1 MSYFNDPGPEA
12 QRFYAEQGYA
22 ILTPRLSQD
31 ECARLC
37 AVLDALLA
45 RYAREQGMA
54 LDEYQAVIS
63 QWRDLWR
70 ESPAFDGVLRDGRLW
85 SSAAALMGRRGARLL
100 HDHVIAKPRERS
112 ATVPWH
118 QDYPYW
124 PVDTPGG
131 LSCWMPLEDVG
142 PEGGCLEI
150 VPGSHRDGERRAV
163 DFIRDAHPDLDQ
175 HPQRL
180 RLPVSAGSV
189 VVLHSL
195 SWHRTGPNLD
205 QGRRRAYITLWVPPE
220 ARYAP
225 AHADWHPTNEH
236 VTVQPGQILND
247 DWFPC
252 FGVLE
257 DRAPLAETARH
268 QVSGDSLSMFT
279 ASQTIAEQV
288 RGLLRAA
295 EPGGALRGGL
305 GVLLASAA
313 AREVVVAQCRS
324 AGLLGAADE
333 VELRGVLLRLHQCS
347 EAYRLH
353 RARNV
358 YNEAYVRWWELVGAR
373 LSGQG
378 AAPP

>member
-1 MSYFNDPGPEA
+1 MTCFTDPGPEA
-12 QRFYAEQGYA
+12 QRFFAEHGYA
-22 ILTPRLSQD
+22 ILTPRLSSAERAQ
-31 ECARLC
+31 LC
-37 AVLDALLA
+37 AALDALLA
-45 RYAREQGMA
+45 GYAGQQGMA
-54 LDEYQAVIS
+54 LEEYQAVIS

-70 ESPAFDGVLRDGRLW
+70 VSPAFDDILRDGRLW
-85 SSAAALMGRRGARLL
+85 SPAAALMGRRGARLL

-112 ATVPWH
+112 GTVPWH

-131 LSCWMPLEDVG
+131 LSCWMPLDDVG
-142 PEGGCLEI
+142 PDGGCLEI
-150 VPGSHRDGERRAV
+150 VPGSHRAGERPAV

-175 HPQRL
+175 HPERL

-195 SWHRTGPNLD
+195 TWHRTGPNLE
-205 QGRRRAYITLWVPPE
+205 QGRRRAYITLWVPAE

-225 AHADWHPTNEH
+225 SHAGWHPTNEH

-252 FGVLE
+252 FGALE
-257 DRAPLAETARH
+257 DHAPVSEVTRH
-268 QVSGDSLSMFT
+268 AVTGDSLSMFT

-295 EPGGALRGGL
+295 GAGGELRGGL
-305 GVLLASAA
+305 GALLAGSA
-313 AREVVVAQCRS
+313 AREAVLAQCRS
-324 AGLLGAADE
+324 AGLVAAADE
-333 VELRGVLLRLHQCS
+333 EELRGVIQRLHQCS

-373 LSGQG
+373 LAGQD
-378 AAPP
+378 AARP